1 MPRRR
6 RPTFAAQPTPSRYDA
21 FVEVFPSAFGFSR
34 RHGEVFFNRIPI
46 LSALK
51 ESLFALEKFLQGG
64 GSFQPALKEMV
75 FNPDVIESSLG
86 KSLFEPEFFLSNHNL
101 KGGPA

>member
-1 MPRRR
+1 
-6 RPTFAAQPTPSRYDA
+6 
-21 FVEVFPSAFGFSR
+21 
-34 RHGEVFFNRIPI
+34 
-46 LSALK
+46 
-51 ESLFALEKFLQGG
+51 LEKFLQGG

-101 KGGPA
+101 KGCPA